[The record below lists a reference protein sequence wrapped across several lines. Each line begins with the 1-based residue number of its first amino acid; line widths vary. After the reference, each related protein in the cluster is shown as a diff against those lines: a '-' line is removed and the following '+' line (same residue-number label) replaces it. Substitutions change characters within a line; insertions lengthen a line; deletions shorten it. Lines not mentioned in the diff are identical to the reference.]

1 MRERIAKSE
10 EPPMHATMNVAKI
23 KLQRRGGAG
32 SVHGS
37 VKGEGEGEGESR
49 KEVETK
55 RASERA
61 E

>member
-37 VKGEGEGEGESR
+37 VKGEGEGESR

>member
-37 VKGEGEGEGESR
+37 VKGEGESR